1 MYSTLTLAQLPAP
14 AISLQSMAQIGG
26 LIVVVV
32 GLFATGM
39 RIANSLGA
47 NTQALVSLRES
58 LPVLITNAK
67 QELRLE
73 VQEIVQT
80 ITTAVHARIDAGA
93 EERGRLRERLAVLE
107 SKVDQHAQQRR
118 GER

>member
-1 MYSTLTLAQLPAP
+1 MSPTMTLAQVPAP
-14 AISLQSMAQIGG
+14 TVSLQTMAQIGG

-47 NTQALVSLRES
+47 NTQELKGLRES
-58 LPVLITNAK
+58 LPVLITSAK

-73 VQEIVQT
+73 VNEIVQT

-107 SKVDQHAQQRR
+107 EVQRQHGTRR
-118 GER
+118 AER